1 MKSMPRPIHET
12 RSDSEDRDGF
22 FSRILTKLNSL
33 WVSATYPFAR
43 KGRNMS
49 LHYGSDISRR
59 LAPLIRLGNRVEIGN
74 RAWLSHGWEDNEI
87 KITIDDDCRIGARC
101 TISAKNSIHIERD
114 VILGSDVLLI
124 DNNHVYEAVTTPIS
138 QQGTSAGGRIRIREG
153 CRIGHGVAIL
163 CERGELVVGR
173 NCVVSPGAVVLRSSP
188 PDSVLSG
195 NPARVVQRPID
206 IVASAGQQSLSPSKE
221 A

>member
-1 MKSMPRPIHET
+1 VKSIPGSVRQIYN
-12 RSDSEDRDGF
+12 RFEDQEGF
-22 FSRILTKLNSL
+22 FPRILTKLNSL

-59 LAPLIRLGNRVEIGN
+59 LAPLIRLGNRVKIGN
-74 RAWLSHGWEDNEI
+74 RAWLSHGWEDNET

-101 TISAKNSIHIERD
+101 TISAKNSIHLERD

-124 DNNHVYEAVTTPIS
+124 DNNHVYEAKATPIS
-138 QQGTSAGGRIRIREG
+138 QQGTSAGGRILVREG

-173 NCVVSPGAVVLRSSP
+173 NCVVSLGAVVLRSFP

-195 NPARVVQRPID
+195 NPARVVQK
-206 IVASAGQQSLSPSKE
+206 VADRAAGVDQESMSVSKK